1 MFEFLGKLISAGRRR
16 GEREDMSD
24 AWLIVGLGNPGP
36 EYEKTRHN
44 IGQMVVDELAREVGG
59 SFKRHKA
66 RAMVLEGRL
75 GMGGPKVILAKPL
88 TYMNT
93 SGGPVAGLA
102 QFYGIDPEKIIAVHD
117 ELDIPFDTIKLKIGG
132 GEGGHNGLRDMTKAL
147 GTKNYYRVRAG
158 IGRPPG
164 RIQVSDFVL
173 KPFTSTEAKEL
184 PFLVGNAADAVRL
197 LVEEGL
203 TVAQQKFHTGTN

>member
-1 MFEFLGKLISAGRRR
+1 
-16 GEREDMSD
+16 MSD

-36 EYEKTRHN
+36 EYAKTRHN
-44 IGQMVVDELAREVGG
+44 IGQMVLDELAGVVGG

-75 GMGGPKVILAKPL
+75 GMGGPKVVLAKPL

-102 QFYGIDPEKIIAVHD
+102 QFYGIDPQRIIAVHD
-117 ELDIPFDTIKLKIGG
+117 ELDIDFAAIRLKIGG

-147 GTKNYYRVRAG
+147 GTKNYYRVRCG

-164 RIQVSDFVL
+164 RMQVSDFVL
-173 KPFTSTEAKEL
+173 KPFTATEAKEL
-184 PFLVGNAADAVRL
+184 PFLIGDAADAVQQL
-197 LVEEGL
+197 ITEGL
-203 TVAQQKFHTGTN
+203 TDAQQRYHSR